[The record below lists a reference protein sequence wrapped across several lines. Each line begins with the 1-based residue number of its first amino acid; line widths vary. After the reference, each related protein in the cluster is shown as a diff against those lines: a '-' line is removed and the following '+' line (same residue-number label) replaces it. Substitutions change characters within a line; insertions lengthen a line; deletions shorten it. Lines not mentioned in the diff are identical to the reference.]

1 MSNISVGGQAVIEG
15 VMMQSKDKRAI
26 AVRKSNGKIVLKKN
40 NIKSWINETNINK
53 IPFLRGSFILLETM
67 IEGIKS
73 LNFSSEFFIEDG
85 EEDAFDRF
93 IKKIFKDKAN
103 DAIIGISLVLSLL
116 FSVGI
121 FILIPT
127 TVGGI
132 FSKIIDNKLILN
144 LIEGIIRISIL
155 FAYIVIISQNSDIKR
170 VFQYHGAE
178 HKSIHCYESGL
189 ELTVENAKKI
199 YNTSS

>member
-1 MSNISVGGQAVIEG
+1 MDRNCECY
-15 VMMQSKDKRAI
+15 R
-26 AVRKSNGKIVLKKN
+26 
-40 NIKSWINETNINK
+40 
-53 IPFLRGSFILLETM
+53 
-67 IEGIKS
+67 IKS

-132 FSKIIDNKLILN
+132 FSKIIDNK
-144 LIEGIIRISIL
+144 
-155 FAYIVIISQNSDIKR
+155 
-170 VFQYHGAE
+170 
-178 HKSIHCYESGL
+178 
-189 ELTVENAKKI
+189 
-199 YNTSS
+199 

>member
-93 IKKIFKDKAN
+93 IKKIFKY
-103 DAIIGISLVLSLL
+103 I
-116 FSVGI
+116 FSTI
-121 FILIPT
+121 FI
-127 TVGGI
+127 I
-132 FSKIIDNKLILN
+132 FSRYFYTYTNN
-144 LIEGIIRISIL
+144 GWG
-155 FAYIVIISQNSDIKR
+155 YIFKN
-170 VFQYHGAE
+170 
-178 HKSIHCYESGL
+178 
-189 ELTVENAKKI
+189 NW
-199 YNTSS
+199 

>member
-53 IPFLRGSFILLETM
+53 IPFILLETM

-132 FSKIIDNKLILN
+132 FSK
-144 LIEGIIRISIL
+144 
-155 FAYIVIISQNSDIKR
+155 
-170 VFQYHGAE
+170 
-178 HKSIHCYESGL
+178 
-189 ELTVENAKKI
+189 
-199 YNTSS
+199 